1 MKKPCPC
8 PEVARCLLGGWLW
21 EQTMTADSEMCDG
34 RDAGAP
40 TGENGRLA
48 LVPGTHLRGLR
59 SHSTVTKSARVI
71 IEENCTCLSDDFHTN
86 ERVCK
91 EITIT
96 SVKKLCCKSV
106 GYSHL

>member
-1 MKKPCPC
+1 M
-8 PEVARCLLGGWLW
+8 
-21 EQTMTADSEMCDG
+21 
-34 RDAGAP
+34 
-40 TGENGRLA
+40 
-48 LVPGTHLRGLR
+48 
-59 SHSTVTKSARVI
+59 TKSARVI
-71 IEENCTCLSDDFHTN
+71 IEENCRCLSDDFHTN

>member
-1 MKKPCPC
+1 
-8 PEVARCLLGGWLW
+8 
-21 EQTMTADSEMCDG
+21 MTVDPEMCDG

-48 LVPGTHLRGLR
+48 LVPGTHLHGLR
-59 SHSTVTKSARVI
+59 SHSSVTKSARVI
-71 IEENCTCLSDDFHTN
+71 TENCTCPSDDFHTN

-96 SVKKLCCKSV
+96 SVKKLCCKSQCRRSEFDPWV
-106 GYSHL
+106 RKIP